1 MEKKL
6 KVKTLD
12 YYVKKALDFIK
23 KKRKLTIELPES
35 SYTLVG
41 GSTTGLL
48 AGRIVYRFAGRSFS
62 HAKEV
67 LAQSEIDAKR
77 NILEDVTI
85 VSATGSRQV
94 VPIARYALDKGL
106 RVNAILCNENSE
118 LEENFGGRINALT
131 FSALKEPPTINTS
144 TYGSMIQAVTQEKLS
159 EIREVIESLKKPR
172 GGDGRVKRISPI
184 FTKQQ

>member
-35 SYTLVG
+35 SYTLVV
-41 GSTTGLL
+41 GSQSGLL

-67 LAQSEIDAKR
+67 LAQPEIDAKA
-77 NILEDVTI
+77 NVIKDVTI
-85 VSATGSRQV
+85 VSAPGSRQGI
-94 VPIARYALDKGL
+94 PIALYALKKGF
-106 RVNAILCNENSE
+106 RVNAILCN
-118 LEENFGGRINALT
+118 
-131 FSALKEPPTINTS
+131 KTS
-144 TYGSMIQAVTQEKLS
+144 
-159 EIREVIESLKKPR
+159 
-172 GGDGRVKRISPI
+172 
-184 FTKQQ
+184 